1 MTTFDTAAAWQKTK
15 PIALALCVSWLAF
28 GLAGCETAQSLFSS
42 SPFSSASETSTASV
56 ASPPPSPVSARP
68 AQIAVAPVIG
78 PPEAVSK
85 ELQSQ
90 LIADI
95 ERQNIR
101 VAKSPGEAAQY
112 TLRGYVV
119 SSLDKKKG
127 PRAKISYIWD
137 VTDGT
142 GKGVHRVSGEETAP
156 AGKSQDP
163 WTAVTPPVVE
173 AITAKTVSSIAA
185 WLPTQAP
192 PAVASNANSAGLV
205 QTAAVTPTSAAPH
218 YSSSAPP
225 PPHNS
230 PVTGSIAPPGSI
242 RARVPSVS
250 GAPGDGSTSLR
261 MALQRELSRNGIA
274 LSDTP
279 SPGTYTVEGRVA
291 MGTSSDGKQPITIDW
306 SVSDPSGKKLGSVSQ
321 KNEVPQGS
329 LDGAW
334 GKTADAAAA
343 AAAQGILK
351 LLPQKT
357 QTSSAN

>member
-1 MTTFDTAAAWQKTK
+1 M
-15 PIALALCVSWLAF
+15 
-28 GLAGCETAQSLFSS
+28 
-42 SPFSSASETSTASV
+42 
-56 ASPPPSPVSARP
+56 ASPPPNAAMGRP

-78 PPEAVSK
+78 PPEAVSRQ
-85 ELQSQ
+85 LQSQ

-101 VAKSPGEAAQY
+101 VAKAPGEAAQY

-119 SSLDKKKG
+119 SSLDKKG

-142 GKGVHRVSGEETAP
+142 GKGVHRVSGEEAAP
-156 AGKSQDP
+156 AGKSPDP
-163 WTAVTPPVVE
+163 WTAVTPPVIE
-173 AITAKTVSSIAA
+173 AITAKTVSSLAT

-205 QTAAVTPTSAAPH
+205 QTAAVTPSAATPT
-218 YSSSAPP
+218 YPATAAAPP
-225 PPHNS
+225 HSNT
-230 PVTGSIAPPGSI
+230 VTGSIATPGSI
-242 RARVPSVS
+242 KARVPIVS
-250 GAPGDGSTSLR
+250 GAPGDGSSSLR
-261 MALQRELSRNGIA
+261 MALQRELSRNGVA

-279 SPGTYTVEGRVA
+279 SPETYTVEGKVA
-291 MGTSSDGKQPITIDW
+291 MGTSSNGKQPITIDW
-306 SVSDPSGKKLGSVSQ
+306 NVSDPTGKKLGSVSQ

-329 LDGAW
+329 LDAAW